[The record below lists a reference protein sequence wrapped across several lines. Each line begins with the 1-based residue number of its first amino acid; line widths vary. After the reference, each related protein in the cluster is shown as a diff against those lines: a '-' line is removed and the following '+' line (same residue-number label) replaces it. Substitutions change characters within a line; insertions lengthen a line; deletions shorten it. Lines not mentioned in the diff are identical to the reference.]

1 MPISAFF
8 RFFIFLTLTIVA
20 VSCSPDKQSNPC
32 YGVNCSEKGTC
43 IVGPS
48 GGIMCQC
55 DEGYHA
61 VSLTCVENDPPP
73 EFITTPDSAGTEG
86 NEYVYNFECAGR
98 DVSVTY
104 NENDTCEGSLQDNDD
119 GTGTYSFTPGEETG
133 DTTCLLALK
142 CTDAYGIS
150 SVQELTITIGEMNSA
165 PVIENLPQQIDVFM
179 THDGSFQATATDSDI
194 PSQELS
200 WDLAGTDCP
209 FEIHFDASGLISWTC
224 TQAGSCIVSIS
235 VTDDG
240 SPALSV
246 SDDLTVVCIDNPP
259 EITSEA
265 PIQAT
270 EGMQYSYSIECVDPD
285 GDTVVTSVNIQ
296 TDDCGGII
304 DNNVYKFVPGPGISS
319 CNIGIDC
326 SDGRSTD
333 SQVLTVTIN
342 PYDGNLQLRI
352 VAANLTSEN
361 FQNYDPGH
369 GIRIMQGLA
378 ADLILVQEMG
388 YLSRSDTDY
397 RSFAMMLVGTEYYSI
412 DSTAFQLPNG
422 VVSRWPIL
430 ESGWLDDP
438 TLSNRE
444 LFWAIIDLPGPKDL
458 FVFSV
463 HLHTE
468 PVIDQVIAAQVIV
481 DAVTAHKTANPGKYY
496 YVVGGDFNGE
506 TSVSTE
512 GFGADGAFCISDPFP
527 VDDNGNRY
535 TNSPRN
541 AHYDW
546 ILSDCDMSSSQVST
560 QYESRDG
567 NDPLEYP
574 QGHVFDTR
582 LYTQEVLDEYFF
594 PALTT
599 DSAAFQMQHMAVI
612 KDYILP

>member
-1 MPISAFF
+1 
-8 RFFIFLTLTIVA
+8 
-20 VSCSPDKQSNPC
+20 
-32 YGVNCSEKGTC
+32 
-43 IVGPS
+43 
-48 GGIMCQC
+48 MCQC

-61 VSLTCVENDPPP
+61 VSLTCVENDSPPS
-73 EFITTPDSAGTEG
+73 FITTPEPMGVEGTE
-86 NEYVYNFECAGR
+86 YAYNFECTGR
-98 DVSVTY
+98 DVSVTI
-104 NENDTCEGSLQDNDD
+104 NEIDTCDGLIQDNGD
-119 GTGTYSFTPGEETG
+119 GTGNYSFTPGEETG
-133 DTTCLLALK
+133 DATCLLALK
-142 CTDAYGIS
+142 CTDANGLS
-150 SVQELTITIGEMNSA
+150 SVQDLTISISELNSA
-165 PVIENLPQQIDVFM
+165 PVIGNLPQQIQVFM
-179 THDGSFQATATDSDI
+179 TQDGSFQATAADSDI
-194 PSQELS
+194 PVQELLWHIS
-200 WDLAGTDCP
+200 DTDCP
-209 FEIHFDASGLISWTC
+209 FEITCDASGLLSWTC
-224 TQAGSCIVSIS
+224 TDAGACNTTVT

-246 SDDLTVVCIDNPP
+246 SETLTIVCLDNPP
-259 EITSEA
+259 EITSTA
-265 PIQAT
+265 PTMAT
-270 EGMQYSYSIECVDPD
+270 EGMHYFYSIDCVDPD
-285 GDTVVTSVNIQ
+285 GDFVSISVDIQ
-296 TDDCGGII
+296 TDDCGGTVE
-304 DNNVYKFVPGPGISS
+304 NNVYKFVPGQGISS
-319 CNIGIDC
+319 CNIGIAC

-333 SQVLTVTIN
+333 SQVSNVTID

-388 YLSRSDTDY
+388 YLSRSDADY
-397 RSFAMMLVGTEYYSI
+397 KSFAMMLVGTEYYSL

-468 PVIDQVIAAQVIV
+468 PVADQVIAAEVIV
-481 DAVTAHKTANPGKYY
+481 DAVTAHKAANPGKYY
-496 YVVGGDFNGE
+496 YIVGGDFNGE
-506 TSVSTE
+506 TSVSSA
-512 GFGADGAFCISDPFP
+512 GFGADDTFCISDPFP

-541 AHYDW
+541 NHYDW
-546 ILSDCDMSSSQVST
+546 ILTDCDMSLKRVST
-560 QYESRDG
+560 QYDSREG

-574 QGHVFDTR
+574 TGHVFDTR